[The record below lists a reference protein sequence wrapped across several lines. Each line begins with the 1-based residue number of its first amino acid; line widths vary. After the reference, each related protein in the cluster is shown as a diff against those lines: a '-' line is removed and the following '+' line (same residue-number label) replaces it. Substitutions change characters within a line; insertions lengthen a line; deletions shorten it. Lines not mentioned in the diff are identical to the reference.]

1 MGEADEGPRGILL
14 APSRSQLKMT
24 EPQDRPSPAAV
35 LVLLFLGVGVFV
47 LPQVFRQAGFLD
59 FVDGS
64 LRSGDVWATPGIGP
78 LAALSF
84 ALDHEL
90 AAGTEVAGVM
100 HLHSALLHVL
110 AAIALLVL
118 LVRRGLPSHRA
129 LAGAA
134 LFLVHPAMLE
144 TAVVIAF
151 RPAILAA
158 LFAIL
163 AADFALRRMRGGGR
177 WAGLA
182 AFLLASAAVL
192 SSPFAVV
199 TPVFAWFL
207 GVRAVPGRWAL
218 TALTAGASV
227 GFCVTAVVAG
237 GWPFTQFDPTSAL
250 DPLFALAWPRTGAMV
265 LDSVLDSVFGAVV
278 GSGPVAATL
287 AFATLVVLLIFAARL
302 RRAWPGIA
310 AGAGILALGCVVAGA
325 TPRLA
330 PDLGGGLAVIGLAVL
345 FASMPLPRRVTV
357 IAAAAAVLV
366 GGSLDI
372 TLAARYQ
379 NSGTLLAGL
388 TEQSHQAATLYAK
401 GLAASPLDAQR
412 RLARG
417 HLERVVANSTDDAQR
432 MVALE
437 LLVDVASR
445 LGDAIAA
452 SQSAESLCVL
462 GERLGVPA
470 ERMVALYLRAAE
482 CFSVENSRQKVD
494 EYFGKARNLAP
505 THAAVVAADAE
516 QLYVAFVHAVRRE
529 TGNPDVNV
537 TPGWARDTDPRLV
550 PIEAKI
556 REAID
561 KDPDCYRALILRGRI
576 AEATGAVLSAVP
588 LYERAIEAGPKRAEA
603 RILLAKLYVTNDLA
617 PAAEACVKKALHD
630 GIDDPALHY
639 LLGSI
644 YAVQGRRDDARRYLE
659 AYLVNRPGNRDA
671 MVILANV
678 ISAEAMSQM
687 DRIPVAELAKYA
699 ERIRQLN
706 SEDPKGWMVRAA
718 VLCKAKPRRFIEAIV
733 LLEKA
738 ERRMPDNPD
747 VKRQLAC
754 AHRDYGWT
762 LTLQQRD
769 SAMDHFKTFLELAP
783 RGVRTEAVR
792 NAIRSHCK
800 ALERSGRERLRAGE
814 AAIAEASFG
823 RSAFLS
829 PRRPG
834 AFFQLGLALMN
845 QEKLEASLEA
855 FEEAVR
861 LGRLQKQDV
870 SPFMLP
876 LLDILQKTGRSDE
889 AKKRGAAF
897 LADPGDADEVTLQRI
912 RAMLR

>member
-1 MGEADEGPRGILL
+1 MAMGEADEGPRGILL

-35 LVLLFLGVGVFV
+35 LVLLVLGVGVFV
-47 LPQVFRQAGFLD
+47 LPQLFRQAGFLD

-64 LRSGDVWATPGIGP
+64 LRSGDVWATPGLGP

-90 AAGTEVAGVM
+90 AAGVEVAGVM
-100 HLHSALLHVL
+100 HLHSAALHVL

-129 LAGAA
+129 LAGSA

-144 TAVVIAF
+144 TAAVIAF
-151 RPAILAA
+151 RPAILAG

-177 WAGLA
+177 WTSLA

-199 TPVFAWFL
+199 IPVFAWFL

-227 GFCVTAVVAG
+227 GFGVTAVVAG
-237 GWPFTQFDPTSAL
+237 RWPFSQFDATSAL

-265 LDSVLDSVFGAVV
+265 LDSVLESVLGA
-278 GSGPVAATL
+278 GPVAATL
-287 AFATLVVLLIFAARL
+287 AFATLVVLLILAARL

-330 PDLGGGLAVIGLAVL
+330 PDFGGGLAVLGFAVL

-357 IAAAAAVLV
+357 IAAVAAVLV
-366 GGSLDI
+366 SGILDI
-372 TLAARYQ
+372 TRAAHYQ

-388 TEQSHQAATLYAK
+388 TARSHRAATLYAK

-470 ERMVALYLRAAE
+470 ARMVALYLRAAE
-482 CFSVENSRQKVD
+482 CFSVEDSRQKVD
-494 EYFGKARNLAP
+494 EYFAKARELAP

-516 QLYVAFVHAVRRE
+516 QLYAAFVHAVRRE
-529 TGNPDVNV
+529 TGNPDVDL
-537 TPGWARDTDPRLV
+537 TPGWTRDTEPRLV

-561 KDPDCYRALILRGRI
+561 KDPDCYRALILKGRI
-576 AEATGAVLSAVP
+576 AEATGAVLTAVP
-588 LYERAIEAGPKRAEA
+588 LYERAVEAGPKRAEA
-603 RILLAKLYVTNDLA
+603 RILLAKLYIANDLA

-639 LLGSI
+639 LLGNI

-671 MVILANV
+671 MVLLANV
-678 ISAEAMSQM
+678 LSAEAMSQM

-718 VLCKAKPRRFIEAIV
+718 VLCRAKPRRFIEAIV

-738 ERRMPDNPD
+738 ERTMPDNPD

-754 AHRDYGWT
+754 AHRDYGWI

-769 SAMDHFKTFLELAP
+769 TAMDHFKTFLELAP

-800 ALERSGRERLRAGE
+800 ALESSGRERLRAGE

-845 QEKLEASLEA
+845 QEKLDASLEA

-861 LGRLQKQDV
+861 LGRLKKEDV
-870 SPFMLP
+870 SQFMLP
-876 LLDILQKTGRSDE
+876 LLDILRKTGRSEE
-889 AKKRGAAF
+889 AKQRGAAF

-912 RAMLR
+912 RAALK